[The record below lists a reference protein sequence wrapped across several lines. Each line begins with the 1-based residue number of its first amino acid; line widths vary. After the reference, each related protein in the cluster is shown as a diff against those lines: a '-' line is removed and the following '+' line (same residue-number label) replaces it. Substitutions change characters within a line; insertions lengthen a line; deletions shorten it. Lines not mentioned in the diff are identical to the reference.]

1 MGKHIFLAVCMLLLF
16 SVKESYGFYS
26 FDNFVTPSSDTTQY
40 FTSFDSTQ
48 IAYTDE
54 GDGFPVL
61 LIHGFISNRTS
72 WSDTQLKK
80 DLLLKGYRVIIPDLR
95 GNGESGRPH
104 NGEAYANNAEVKDL
118 VLLLSHLKLKKYC
131 AVGYSRG
138 AIVLAKLLT
147 MDKRITKSVM
157 GGMGADFTNPNWSR
171 RIMFAEAFN
180 GKAHLYPQTAG
191 AVQYV
196 KSIGADTVALY
207 YMQKH
212 QPLTTAKELK
222 KINIPVLVI
231 AGDKDTDNGTPASLQ
246 ALLKK
251 GELKIVSGTHNET
264 HKTKDFSNAVIAF
277 LQDL

>member
-1 MGKHIFLAVCMLLLF
+1 MGKHTFLAGCMLLLF

-26 FDNFVTPSSDTTQY
+26 FGNFVTSSSDTTQY

-54 GDGFPVL
+54 GNGFPVL

-72 WSDTQLKK
+72 WNDTELKK
-80 DLLLKGYRVIIPDLR
+80 DLLLKGYRVINPDLR

-118 VLLLSHLKLKKYC
+118 VLLLSHLKLKKYY

-147 MDKRITKSVM
+147 MDNRIKKSVM

-171 RIMFAEAFN
+171 RIMFAAAFN
-180 GKAHLYPQTAG
+180 GKAHLYPETAG
-191 AVQYV
+191 AVQYA
-196 KSIGADTVALY
+196 KSIGADTLVLY
-207 YMQKH
+207 YLQKH

-222 KINIPVLVI
+222 KINTPVLVI

-264 HKTKDFSNAVIAF
+264 HKTKDFSNAVITF